1 MTYGR
6 VRKPLLAAVSI
17 CLAASTAAALVWY
30 DTGQL
35 TVNGIQLFQD
45 SEDPSTYYYLPP
57 APSLAFTEDGHP
69 QLLCMKYVDPDGN
82 ASGGILHFLAGLDLP
97 AERLEE
103 LEKALR
109 KKVPG
114 AKLAGPVRLLEP
126 KHTGSPAQGAAAQ
139 TASFKVISAVL
150 SSGDEGGLTR
160 SLIASGHAPLTPGSR
175 AAVAA
180 NLDPKGATLLWES
193 FSGPTSDVSVT
204 IEAEYEARVRGY
216 NAVVTA
222 DVTTLYTHFSMVMNQ
237 QKDYTKRELR
247 RIVDEM
253 YHDNVLKIEV
263 FDRSKSL
270 GLDSKSLES
279 ILNLVTDKLTALM
292 FDQKSGLA
300 KLPEKEQA
308 VVKGQVRGR
317 QKAGGFIRFFS
328 GERNP
333 KYVTDDQFVL
343 KSRRDLKRTTFSINL
358 AHDTTV
364 RVPVYLTGNM
374 RGLYDRYKDDPA
386 IFRVVNLAD
395 PSFQVREV
403 RFVLDGAWASRFS
416 DLINWVS
423 VQAHKEYGDDRPP
436 VDRQIQLTPKE
447 VAAGTLDGVFRY
459 PRLGATGEDW
469 LRYGY
474 RVTWSLRNQ
483 GETTQPSGEGWEESS
498 APVVT
503 LKPPLAITEAEAE
516 VDTASMRD
524 AGIRRAVLQVRATR
538 FGKPAT
544 RRVAVV
550 APDTSEPAVS
560 LSVATDPG
568 AEPEVRAI
576 WIYEDGSR
584 KTGSWTGL
592 GEGYVW
598 LQPPAPP
605 PGASMATD
613 F

>member
-1 MTYGR
+1 MRCGR
-6 VRKPLLAAVSI
+6 ARKTLPAVVLI
-17 CLAASTAAALVWY
+17 FLAASTALALVRY
-30 DTGQL
+30 DTGRL
-35 TVNGIQLFQD
+35 TIDGIQLLQD
-45 SEDPSTYYYLPP
+45 AEDPSTYYYLPS
-57 APSLAFTEDGHP
+57 APSLAVTSDGHP
-69 QLLCMKYVDPDGN
+69 QLLCMKYVDPDGT

-97 AERLEE
+97 AERVEA

-114 AKLAGPVRLLEP
+114 ARLAGPVRLLEP
-126 KHTGSPAQGAAAQ
+126 KRGGGQGAAQAV
-139 TASFKVISAVL
+139 SFKVISAVL
-150 SSGDEGGLTR
+150 SSSEEGGLTR

-222 DVTTLYTHFSMVMNQ
+222 DVTTLYNHFSMVMNQ

-247 RIVDEM
+247 RVVDEM

-300 KLPEKEQA
+300 RLPEKEQA

-317 QKAGGFIRFFS
+317 QEAGGFIKFFS
-328 GERNP
+328 GERDP

-374 RGLYDRYKDDPA
+374 RGLYDRYHDDPS

-403 RFVLDGAWASRFS
+403 RFVLDGAWASRFE

-423 VQAHKEYGDDRPP
+423 VQARKEYGGDRPA

-459 PRLGATGEDW
+459 PRLGEKGEDW
-469 LRYGY
+469 LRYRY

-483 GETTQPSGEGWEESS
+483 GETTQPSAEGWEESS

-503 LKPPLAITEAEAE
+503 LKPPLTITEAEAE
-516 VDTASMRD
+516 VDTTAMRD
-524 AGIRRAVLQVRATR
+524 AGIRRAVLQVRAIR
-538 FGKPAT
+538 FGSPAI

-550 APDTSEPAVS
+550 APDSAEPAVS
-560 LSVATDPG
+560 LSVAADPG
-568 AEPEVRAI
+568 AEPQVRAI
-576 WIYEDGSR
+576 WIAGDGSR
-584 KTGSWTGL
+584 TTGPWTGL

-598 LQPPAPP
+598 LQPPAPA
-605 PGASMATD
+605 GGSAIATD